1 MRVMNMMQC
10 TRSIQCNYMSIS
22 TVVAMPNNKMETIHK
37 IRLFAK
43 SLKHMRENNATMQVL
58 YMTNTVKHTQTE
70 MRSMLINVQSTQE
83 RAH

>member
-1 MRVMNMMQC
+1 
-10 TRSIQCNYMSIS
+10 
-22 TVVAMPNNKMETIHK
+22 METIHK